1 MLGTLSVRGTAANHA
16 QEMSTFV
23 TLVVPTVP
31 VPFATVQVLP
41 TEDDVAVTS

>member
-1 MLGTLSVRGTAANHA
+1 MLGTLGVRGTAGNHA

-31 VPFATVQVLP
+31 VSFATVQVLP
-41 TEDDVAVTS
+41 PEDNVAVT

>member
-1 MLGTLSVRGTAANHA
+1 MLGTLGVRGTTGNHA
-16 QEMSTFV
+16 QVMSTFV

-41 TEDDVAVTS
+41 SVDDAAVT